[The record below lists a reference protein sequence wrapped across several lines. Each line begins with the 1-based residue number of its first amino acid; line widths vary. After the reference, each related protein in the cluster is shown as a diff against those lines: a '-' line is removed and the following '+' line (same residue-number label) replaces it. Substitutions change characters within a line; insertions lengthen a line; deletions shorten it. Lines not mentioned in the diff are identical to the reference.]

1 MGSRWFRRIVCNCG
15 SRHSSPRL
23 NHANSPKV
31 NNEDTQFNVTWQ
43 WTKNQDAVHAFPNV
57 EMYSSQLP
65 VQLNNLSSLNFEVE
79 WSMAP
84 SASSEGDLSALTA
97 SADVVM
103 DMFLDPDSTKS
114 QSTTLPEFEVMVW
127 MGQYGFANPIG
138 HNSTKAPATTQVN
151 GTTL

>member
-1 MGSRWFRRIVCNCG
+1 MCNRE
-15 SRHSSPRL
+15 SYYSSPVL

-31 NNEDTQFNVTWQ
+31 NNDDTQFNVTWQ
-43 WTKNQDAVHAFPNV
+43 WKKNQDAVHAFPNV
-57 EMYSSQLP
+57 KMYSSQLP
-65 VQLNNLSSLNFEVE
+65 VQLKNLSSLNFEAE

-84 SASSEGDLSALTA
+84 SASSEGDLAAITA

-103 DMFLDPDSTKS
+103 DMFLDPDMTKS

-138 HNSTKAPATTQVN
+138 HNSTKAPATTKVN

>member
-1 MGSRWFRRIVCNCG
+1 
-15 SRHSSPRL
+15 
-23 NHANSPKV
+23 
-31 NNEDTQFNVTWQ
+31 
-43 WTKNQDAVHAFPNV
+43 
-57 EMYSSQLP
+57 
-65 VQLNNLSSLNFEVE
+65 
-79 WSMAP
+79 MAP

-103 DMFLDPDSTKS
+103 YMFLDPDSTKS

-138 HNSTKAPATTQVN
+138 HNSTKSPATTQVN